1 MYRLKKKKTRSMQK
15 HLNVLMWIQATLPHT
30 VADCAEREKE
40 SGESKN
46 SNRIKKKEKKER
58 LSFRIHATSLYR
70 SVAGS
75 ESGSISKNVQQALLR
90 MCRNTRVLAT
100 KKERVYKNNT
110 KERLMRDTTATLS
123 LIWTAVKRKKKKREL
138 TSSSLESLLLA
149 WVKRVISD
157 YNSKLYRKL

>member
-1 MYRLKKKKTRSMQK
+1 MQK